1 MAVFQLKGKDGRKS
15 GPWYAKY
22 PVDRLANGK
31 IKYEQR
37 KVGYSKRLA
46 DRVYAKKYEEYNRK
60 KCWG

>member
-46 DRVYAKKYEEYNRK
+46 DRVYAKK
-60 KCWG
+60 